1 MPRNN
6 QSATKGGAGPDGRH
20 TPEIDPP
27 MKQLE
32 RLGPSGLS
40 DGDLLALVLD
50 SEGDTIKAAHTI
62 AEEYPLER
70 LVVLPWEEIS
80 RVPGITPQSAARLAA
95 AVELAKRGL
104 ERGLGGLPKIARP
117 SDVMKVAPELREAK
131 QEHFVCLYLN
141 ARTQLIHKTTISVGT
156 LSGTLVHPREVFAPA
171 LEHSASA
178 VIVVHNHPSGDPTP
192 SRDDLALTHR
202 LVEAGLIMG
211 IEVIDHIIVG
221 RDTWVSLKQTG
232 EL

>member
-1 MPRNN
+1 MARDRAKNDE
-6 QSATKGGAGPDGRH
+6 KWGGRPAVSI
-20 TPEIDPP
+20 EPP
-27 MKQLE
+27 IKQLE
-32 RLGPSGLS
+32 RLGPAGLS

-50 SEGDTIKAAHTI
+50 SGTDPVESAHAI

-70 LVVLPWEEIS
+70 LVVLPWEEIR
-80 RVPGITPQSAARLAA
+80 RVPGLSQAAAARLAA

-104 ERGLGGLPKIARP
+104 ERGLGGLPKISHP
-117 SDVMKVAPELREAK
+117 SDVLKVAPELREAR

-141 ARTQLIHKTTISVGT
+141 SRTQLTHKTTISVGT
-156 LSGTLVHPREVFAPA
+156 LNGTLVHPREVFAPA

-178 VIVVHNHPSGDPTP
+178 IILVHNHPSGDPTP

-202 LVEAGLIMG
+202 LVEAGLILG
-211 IEVIDHIIVG
+211 IEVIDHVVVG
-221 RDTWVSLKQTG
+221 RDTWVSLKQSG